1 MSSSLK
7 TCGIDVLSMGNVNP
21 TQEQRVHVIQA
32 QGQQTYRKVV
42 LENGIIA
49 GVILYG
55 TTNGARQLQQAMRS
69 HADLT
74 AFQERLADID
84 WDFSD
89 M

>member
-1 MSSSLK
+1 
-7 TCGIDVLSMGNVNP
+7 MGNVNP
-21 TQEQRVHVIQA
+21 TKEQRVDVIQA

-42 LENGIIA
+42 LEDGLIV

-74 AFQERLADID
+74 AFQGQLADID
-84 WDFSD
+84 WDFAE